1 MKDIYLYGPT
11 LVRSGDTQSVRYP
24 HENPLSVS
32 NAEEQRLSEQG
43 VLASPPASSEV
54 VPPAPAEPP
63 VAD

>member
-1 MKDIYLYGPT
+1 MKDVYLFGPT
-11 LVRSGDTQSVRYP
+11 LVRSGDTQRVRYP

-32 NAEEQRLSEQG
+32 DAEADRLGKEG
-43 VLASPPASSEV
+43 VLAEPSSAGEI